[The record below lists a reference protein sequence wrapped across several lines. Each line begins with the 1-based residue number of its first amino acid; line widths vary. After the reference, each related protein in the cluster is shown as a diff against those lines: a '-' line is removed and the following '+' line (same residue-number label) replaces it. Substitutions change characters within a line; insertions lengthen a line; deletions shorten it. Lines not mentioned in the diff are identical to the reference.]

1 MGFGGSYFIRDSSQT
16 ALPTSSTQILPA
28 SSSRSFLLLEN
39 TDAANDIWVNLAGGA
54 AVANGPGCIFLGHG
68 PGAVSSRVIFGGA
81 CPTNAI
87 NAISLVATTKLTVLD
102 NGVA

>member
-1 MGFGGSYFIRDSSQT
+1 MSLAGSYFIRDSSQT
-16 ALPTSSTQILPA
+16 ALPTATTQILPA
-28 SSSRSFLLLEN
+28 SSSRTFLLLEN
-39 TDAANDIWVNLAGGA
+39 ADATNDIWVNLAGGA
-54 AVANGPGCIFLGHG
+54 AVANGPGCILLPHG
-68 PGAVSSRVIFGGA
+68 GGPTARIVFTSA